1 MSCTRAWSFPDDDEL
16 RAALE
21 RGQMVLDILIE
32 LGVPV
37 TFARTRVIPA
47 LLGPRE
53 RAGKLLGVRRTT
65 AVMELE
71 ELIYSGRDERVA
83 YSRDMFA
90 PGRDR
95 RDGDALARVHA
106 ARAGREPAQR
116 PRGPSAPRAG
126 RVAGAS
132 SNGAK

>member
-1 MSCTRAWSFPDDDEL
+1 
-16 RAALE
+16 
-21 RGQMVLDILIE
+21 MVLDILIE

-71 ELIYSGRDERVA
+71 ELIYSGPRRARGVLA
-83 YSRDMFA
+83 RHVRA
-90 PGRDR
+90 GRDR
-95 RDGDALARVHA
+95 RDGDAVAGVHA
-106 ARAGREPAQR
+106 PRSRREPAQL
-116 PRGPSAPRAG
+116 PRAG
-126 RVAGAS
+126 SAQA
-132 SNGAK
+132 A